1 LLGKESVFLVEW
13 EKMKTISAKKSDYKE
28 LMKLLSDFV
37 GDKRYF
43 KIGNDSFLKFLNN
56 PNSYTYL
63 LKDNKRLIGFITFSI
78 RNVIRYP
85 RPIAEIEELYIV
97 PEYRGRG
104 LSQKLIKSVLE
115 KIKKIGCS
123 RIYIGSE
130 FKWKIAHKLY
140 KNMGF
145 EKVGYQFMRKLK

>member
-1 LLGKESVFLVEW
+1 
-13 EKMKTISAKKSDYKE
+13 MKIISAKKPDYKE

-37 GDKRYF
+37 GDKRYL

-63 LKDNKRLIGFITFSI
+63 LKDGKRLIGFITFSI
-78 RNVIRYP
+78 RNVIRYS
-85 RPIAEIEELYIV
+85 RPIAEIEELYII
-97 PEYRGRG
+97 PEYRGKG

-123 RIYIGSE
+123 RIYIGSI
-130 FKWKIAHKLY
+130 FKWKIAHKAY

-145 EKVGYQFMRKLK
+145 EKVGYQFLKKLQ

>member
-1 LLGKESVFLVEW
+1 
-13 EKMKTISAKKSDYKE
+13 MKIISAKKSDYKE
-28 LMKLLSDFV
+28 LMKLLVDFV
-37 GDKRYF
+37 ADKRYL
-43 KIGNDSFLKFLNN
+43 KIGNDSFLKFLNS
-56 PNSYTYL
+56 PNSYAYL
-63 LKDNKRLIGFITFSI
+63 LKDGKRLIGFITFSI

-85 RPIAEIEELYIV
+85 RSIAEIEELYII

-115 KIKKIGCS
+115 KIKNIGCS

-140 KNMGF
+140 TNTGF
-145 EKVGYQFMRKLK
+145 KKVGYQFIKKLK

>member
-1 LLGKESVFLVEW
+1 
-13 EKMKTISAKKSDYKE
+13 MKIISAKNSDYKE

-37 GDKRYF
+37 GDKRYL

-56 PNSYTYL
+56 LNSYTYL
-63 LKDNKRLIGFITFSI
+63 LKDGKKLVGFITFSI

-97 PEYRGRG
+97 PHYRGKG
-104 LSQKLIKSVLE
+104 LSEKLIKLALKKV
-115 KIKKIGCS
+115 KKIGCS

-140 KNMGF
+140 KNTGF
-145 EKVGYQFMRKLK
+145 KKVGYQFIKELRK